1 MKIVVSVLSV
11 ISVISVCLCPTGA
24 LALNTKLTG
33 SEIISKMEN
42 LNQSLDQS
50 SDMKM
55 VLIDSRGKESR
66 REIKVWSKGKRVRL
80 IKFLAPADVKGVGF
94 LVLDSDLSSEKMYL
108 YLPAFSKV
116 RRIAGS
122 QKGGSFMGTD
132 FSYNDIS
139 SSLYG
144 QHYDAARL
152 ADEGGNYVL
161 DLKQKAGSQKDYAKL
176 KLWVDQNFVIAKVE
190 FYEKETN
197 SAPQKILTA
206 EKIEKIGK
214 YWIPRKLTMQ
224 DLRKEHKTVL
234 EMDNV
239 QFDSGL
245 ADSLFTERNL
255 QR

>member
-1 MKIVVSVLSV
+1 MMTRVGSVVLVMSV
-11 ISVISVCLCPTGA
+11 ISVLACQG
-24 LALNTKLTG
+24 LALDAKLAG
-33 SEIISKMEN
+33 SEIISKMEDKN
-42 LNQSLDQS
+42 RSLDQS
-50 SDMKM
+50 ADMKM

-66 REIKVWSKGKRVRL
+66 REIKLWTRGKRMRL
-80 IKFLAPADVKGVGF
+80 IKFLSPADVKGVGF
-94 LVLDSDLSSEKMYL
+94 LVLDSDLPGEKMYL

-122 QKGGSFMGTD
+122 QKSGSFMGTD

-139 SSLYG
+139 STVYG
-144 QHYDAARL
+144 QDYNAARL
-152 ADEGGNYVL
+152 ADEGANYVL

-176 KLWVDQNFVIAKVE
+176 KMWADQNFVIAKVE
-190 FYEKETN
+190 FYEKETS

-214 YWIPRKLTMQ
+214 YWIPKKLTMQ

-234 EMDNV
+234 EMENV
-239 QFDSGL
+239 QFDTGL
-245 ADSLFTERNL
+245 SDSLFTERNL

>member
-1 MKIVVSVLSV
+1 VRVVKSVMLV
-11 ISVISVCLCPTGA
+11 ISVMSVLACQGLALDARLTGA
-24 LALNTKLTG
+24 D
-33 SEIISKMEN
+33 IVSKVEN
-42 LNQSLDQS
+42 LSEAADRT

-66 REIKVWSKGKRVRL
+66 REIKFWTKGKRMRL
-80 IKFLAPADVKGVGF
+80 IKFLSPADVKGVGF
-94 LVLDSDLSSEKMYL
+94 LVLDSDLPSEKMYL

-122 QKGGSFMGTD
+122 QKSGSFMGTD
-132 FSYNDIS
+132 FSYNDIG
-139 SSLYG
+139 SSLYA
-144 QHYDAARL
+144 QDYEAARL

-161 DLKQKAGSQKDYAKL
+161 DLKKKAGSQKDYAKL
-176 KLWVDQNFVIAKVE
+176 KMWADQNFVIAKVE

-206 EKIEKIGK
+206 EKVEKVGQ
-214 YWIPRKLTMQ
+214 YWIPKKLTMQ

-239 QFDSGL
+239 QFDAGL
-245 ADSLFTERNL
+245 SDSLFTERNL